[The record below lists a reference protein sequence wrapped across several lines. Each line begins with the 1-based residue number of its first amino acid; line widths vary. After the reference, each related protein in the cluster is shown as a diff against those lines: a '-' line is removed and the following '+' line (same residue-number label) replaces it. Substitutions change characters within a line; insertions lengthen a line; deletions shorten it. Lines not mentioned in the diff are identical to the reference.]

1 MTASDAEALR
11 RHDLNIWLGRDDERG
26 PHHSPSF
33 ARLADAVRLLQ
44 DRFTAAGPGP
54 EEADALAVQVE
65 ELARTLSRH
74 EVAEADQAAGRQYG
88 AFARGQTFLPGIR
101 IDEYDGD
108 SVLGRVSFDRFYLG
122 SNGAAHGGAI
132 SLLFD
137 DLLGQLANAGR
148 PRARTAYLHVE
159 YRRVVPI
166 ETELVVQAGTTRV
179 EGRKVYI
186 DGTLRDGPV
195 VLAEA
200 SGLFVRLRP
209 DQP

>member
-26 PHHSPSF
+26 PQQSPSF

-54 EEADALAVQVE
+54 EEAEALAARVE
-65 ELARTLSRH
+65 ELASTLSRY
-74 EVAEADQAAGRQYG
+74 EVAEAEQAAGRQYG
-88 AFARGQTFLPGIR
+88 AVARGQTFLPDVR
-101 IDEYDGD
+101 VDEYDGD
-108 SVLGRVSFDRFYLG
+108 SLLGRVSFDRFYLG

-159 YRRVVPI
+159 YRRVVPLGA
-166 ETELVVQAGTTRV
+166 ELVVRASTNRV

-186 DGTLRDGPV
+186 DGLLTDGAE